1 VLAGR
6 WAVPSPDATA
16 RGSLSLTGLTQSLP
30 LLAEVLPG
38 EISLRR
44 LSADLSRSGQ
54 PPRWISL
61 MPYDLDPATMD
72 ALITAMNAGTAEAG
86 ERRRHIVIEARDRGQ
101 GQRFLSRLEHSEPA
115 GVVILQHIQK
125 RRPAGRGAGT
135 RPAPG
140 TAVWDAELDRLTH
153 GRPALHDSVLATGQR
168 LPLADFAATIERSR
182 NVDELTTRLARALLQ
197 NVAPTAMAR
206 IGLTALLRYH
216 HPRFASLAPV
226 LDLCGTLPWWTE
238 LSGGWRR
245 LDPGWRR
252 GVLTV
257 CREGQWPQVALL
269 GRLVGELV
277 EDGATGSAIELC
289 LDAGY
294 PGTAGDL
301 LAGMGPDLLAAGW
314 TLSVRRWL
322 RRLPWT
328 ERLRHRVLSAEAR
341 AVQRDELRGPAA
353 RTRRPLAII
362 SGVRP
367 SPSSSPSSYA
377 PEPDHVVPADVA
389 VRLLGP
395 LEVRVDG
402 REVDRWHGRK
412 GTMLLAYLLLR
423 RYGPPIATDALASAF
438 WPDATPEVSRNRL
451 HVTMHALRADL
462 QTASSIPVIK
472 FDRGYQINPELDVLL
487 DTEQFQASAARG
499 AEAEAAGDAEAA
511 LRAYRDAAERYRGDL
526 LSDHPFEDW
535 TLLPREHYRVRH
547 LELLGR
553 MAELAFDTGRY
564 VQALEIGHRLLALDF
579 CREDLHRLLMRTH
592 TRMGRPQAAVHQ
604 FEICT
609 DQLRRELG
617 MTPAHETVDLY
628 ERIRSRSPV

>member
-1 VLAGR
+1 MLAGR
-6 WAVPSPDATA
+6 WAVPAPDPTA
-16 RGSLSLTGLTQSLP
+16 RGSLPLTGLTQSLP
-30 LLAEVLPG
+30 LVAEVLPG

-72 ALITAMNAGTAEAG
+72 ALITAMNAGTG
-86 ERRRHIVIEARDRGQ
+86 ETRLSRRCVVIEARDRTQ
-101 GQRFLSRLEHSEPA
+101 AQLFLSRLEPSEPA
-115 GVVILQHIQK
+115 GVVILQQGQK
-125 RRPAGRGAGT
+125 RRSAGREPAW
-135 RPAPG
+135 PAPG
-140 TAVWDAELDRLTH
+140 RAVWEAQLQRLTR
-153 GRPALHDSVLATGQR
+153 GRPALYDSVLATGQR
-168 LPLADFAATIERSR
+168 LPLAEFAATIERSR
-182 NVDELTTRLARALLQ
+182 SIDELTTRLARSLLQ
-197 NVAPTAMAR
+197 DVAPTAMAR
-206 IGLTALLRYH
+206 LGLTALLRYH
-216 HPRFASLAPV
+216 HPRFPSLAPV

-257 CREGQWPQVALL
+257 CREGQRPQVALL

-277 EDGATGSAIELC
+277 EDGATGAAIELC
-289 LDAGY
+289 LDAGS

-322 RRLPWT
+322 GRLPWA
-328 ERLRHRVLSAEAR
+328 ERLRHRLLSAEAR
-341 AVQRDELRGPAA
+341 ALQRGGQRRPAA
-353 RTRRPLAII
+353 RTRRPLAIT
-362 SGVRP
+362 SGIEP
-367 SPSSSPSSYA
+367 SPSSSPSSYP
-377 PEPDHVVPADVA
+377 PEPDHVAPADLA

-395 LEVRVDG
+395 LEVCVDG

-412 GTMLLAYLLLR
+412 GTLLLAYLLLR
-423 RYGPPIATDALASAF
+423 RHGPPIASDALASAF

-462 QTASSIPVIK
+462 QTASPIRVIQ
-472 FDRGYQINPELDVLL
+472 FDRGYRINPELDVLL
-487 DTEQFQASAARG
+487 DTEQFQASVARAAG
-499 AEAEAAGDAEAA
+499 AEAAGDAEAA
-511 LRAYRDAAERYRGDL
+511 LRAYQDAAERYRGDL

-617 MTPAHETVDLY
+617 MAPAHETVDLY